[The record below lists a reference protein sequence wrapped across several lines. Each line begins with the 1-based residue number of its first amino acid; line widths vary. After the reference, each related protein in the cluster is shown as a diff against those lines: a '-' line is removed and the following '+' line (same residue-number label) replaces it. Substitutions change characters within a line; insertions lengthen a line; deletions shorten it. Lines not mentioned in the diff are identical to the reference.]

1 MFIYSWNGAARAL
14 SAGILCGLLTAAP
27 LVAADSVRQALI
39 APYSYEQFKAY
50 VGESFRVWG
59 GEGLG
64 RVIELKLESIEVGQI
79 DARVEQF
86 KLFFSGPTD
95 YKLDKNSY
103 KFQHPQS
110 GVFRLW
116 LEPIA
121 DSTSQR
127 WYRVDFNLLR

>member
-1 MFIYSWNGAARAL
+1 MFIYSWNGAIRSL
-14 SAGILCGLLTAAP
+14 STVLVCWLLTAP
-27 LVAADSVRQALI
+27 LVVADSVRQALV

-50 VGESFRVWG
+50 IGESFRVWG

-64 RVIELKLESIEVGQI
+64 RVIELKLESIDVDQI
-79 DARVEQF
+79 DAKVEQF
-86 KLFFSGPTD
+86 KLYFSGPTD
-95 YKLDKNSY
+95 YKLDTNSY